1 MKTTNN
7 LIFDINNMCDFIFN
21 NPNDKTSEVEIT
33 ESYTYDNDKKE
44 MVLNGKTIK
53 EIKTNDY
60 AVQTTMRYDLVKMF
74 VEILNDIEDKNIM
87 TLGQSITLNTM
98 EAYELIKKV
107 N

>member
-7 LIFDINNMCDFIFN
+7 FIYDINKICEFIFN
-21 NPNDKTSEVEIT
+21 NPDESANDVEIT
-33 ESYTYDNDKKE
+33 ENYTFDNEKKE
-44 MVLNGKTIK
+44 MVLNGKVIK
-53 EIKTNDY
+53 EVKTNDY
-60 AVQTTMRYDLVKMF
+60 TVQTTMRYDLVKMF
-74 VEILNDIEDKNIM
+74 IEILNDIEDTKIM